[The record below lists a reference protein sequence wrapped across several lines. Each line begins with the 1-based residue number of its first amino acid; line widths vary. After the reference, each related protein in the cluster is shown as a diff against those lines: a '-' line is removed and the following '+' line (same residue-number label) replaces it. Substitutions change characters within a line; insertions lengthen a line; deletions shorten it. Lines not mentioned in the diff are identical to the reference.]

1 MRGNVS
7 GRPSI
12 HGLIP
17 RSVGARLPLRR
28 LTADPLISPCVSHCA
43 GKVLAETAK
52 SETVCKP
59 MRGRGRVFRACAST
73 TSMISSRYYIYDHIS
88 TCSGSVSYI
97 LILRY
102 NHTPFVY

>member
-28 LTADPLISPCVSHCA
+28 LTADPLISSCVSHCA

-59 MRGRGRVFRACAST
+59 MRGRGRVERL
-73 TSMISSRYYIYDHIS
+73 HP
-88 TCSGSVSYI
+88 
-97 LILRY
+97 L
-102 NHTPFVY
+102 HQ